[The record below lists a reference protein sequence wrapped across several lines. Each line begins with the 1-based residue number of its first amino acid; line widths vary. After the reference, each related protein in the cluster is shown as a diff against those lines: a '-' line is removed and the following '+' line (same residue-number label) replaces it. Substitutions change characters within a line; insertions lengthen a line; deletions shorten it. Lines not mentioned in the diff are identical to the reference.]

1 MTAKVAK
8 SPQHQAITQGE
19 APLAERLEQRLAA
32 APTLTVA
39 ATTDPQTVK
48 EAARQRAEIPDELA
62 DDIPF

>member
-1 MTAKVAK
+1 MKAKVAK

-39 ATTDPQTVK
+39 ATTDPADRQGSGTP
-48 EAARQRAEIPDELA
+48 ADGNSRRARR
-62 DDIPF
+62 